1 MKNNLI
7 PSLVKEIIVCPYLFL
22 IHILANPLLICL
34 FFIRNHIWKTN

>member
-7 PSLVKEIIVCPYLFL
+7 PSLVKEIIVYPYLFL
-22 IHILANPLLICL
+22 IHILENAPLICL